1 VAYWIAIDEDTDV
14 SDVVQPT
21 VFIRGVNEDC
31 QLSVELLDL
40 DPMKGEAG
48 GEELVL
54 NNTQVLRRRKT
65 GLLMRGIRLWLAE
78 VILLQQIKKK
88 W

>member
-1 VAYWIAIDEDTDV
+1 
-14 SDVVQPT
+14 VQLA

-31 QLSVELLDL
+31 QLIVELLDL

-54 NNTQVLRRRKT
+54 N
-65 GLLMRGIRLWLAE
+65 G
-78 VILLQQIKKK
+78 
-88 W
+88 